1 MRTQFGVFGTA
12 LIASAII
19 PFSPTPVVAQSYF
32 PVPNQ
37 LSVGIGVAG
46 DSQPKQRA
54 ATFAL
59 SLAFVD
65 SGTDYWPYR
74 LGWVLLEAEFGPGSD
89 LQSCRTRDA
98 GPADAPHCDDAAL
111 LTGLRFHFF
120 QRRSAHRV
128 LPFANLLAG
137 SYWKG
142 SGEKD
147 RDFVSEHVA
156 LQAGGGIDLR
166 RTGSAHGLRLAFD
179 YRHVFAADA
188 SRNQFRFVTAY
199 TLGPPTP

>member
-1 MRTQFGVFGTA
+1 MRAAFVV
-12 LIASAII
+12 SATILV
-19 PFSPTPVVAQSYF
+19 SSTPVNAQSF
-32 PVPNQ
+32 PIPDQ
-37 LSVGIGVAG
+37 LSVGIGVVG
-46 DSQPKQRA
+46 DSRPKQSA
-54 ATFAL
+54 STVTL

-74 LGWVLLEAEFGPGSD
+74 LGWVLLEAEFGPRSD
-89 LQSCRTRDA
+89 LGLCQAGDA
-98 GPADAPHCDDAAL
+98 EPADPPHCDDAAL

-120 QRRSAHRV
+120 HRTSARRV

-142 SGEKD
+142 GGEND
-147 RDFVSEHVA
+147 RDFASEHFT

-166 RTGSAHGLRLAFD
+166 RTGSAHGLRLAVD
-179 YRHVFAADA
+179 YRRVFAGDS